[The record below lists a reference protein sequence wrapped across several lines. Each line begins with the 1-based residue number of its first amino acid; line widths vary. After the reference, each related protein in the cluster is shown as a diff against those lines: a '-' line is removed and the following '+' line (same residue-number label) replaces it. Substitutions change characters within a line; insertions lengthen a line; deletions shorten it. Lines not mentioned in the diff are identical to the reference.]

1 MSGPVVVKDTLSDAA
16 VCKVA
21 EDSQEFSLGRC
32 YSLFAFKPRMK
43 SEVSGSDKFIS
54 YVVNLFWLSHNF
66 LRLTYLMHQILLQP
80 RQRIKMTM
88 GCHNIITWRN
98 LVYRIL

>member
-1 MSGPVVVKDTLSDAA
+1 
-16 VCKVA
+16 
-21 EDSQEFSLGRC
+21 
-32 YSLFAFKPRMK
+32 MK

-80 RQRIKMTM
+80 HQRIKMTTT
-88 GCHNIITWRN
+88 HNMEEFSLSNTLKAEN
-98 LVYRIL
+98 KLVFKSVQQQKQ